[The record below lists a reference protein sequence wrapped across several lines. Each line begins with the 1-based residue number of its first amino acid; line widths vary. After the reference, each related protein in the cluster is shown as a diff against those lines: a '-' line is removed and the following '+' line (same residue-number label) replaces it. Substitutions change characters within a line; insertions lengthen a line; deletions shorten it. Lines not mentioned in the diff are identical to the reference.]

1 MAQTKSST
9 QILEESGK
17 RLAALAERRTR
28 AQVRLETEKRALEE
42 ARAEA
47 KRLFGTDDVEE
58 LRKLFRASQED
69 NDRKVVEFVL
79 ALDDV
84 DQKLGDIERQV
95 ELV

>member
-1 MAQTKSST
+1 MSQTKSST
-9 QILEESGK
+9 QILEESAK

-28 AQVRLETEKRALEE
+28 AQVRLENEKRALEE

-79 ALDDV
+79 ALNSV
-84 DQKLGDIERQV
+84 DEKLGDIERQV
-95 ELV
+95 EL

>member
-1 MAQTKSST
+1 MSQTKSST

-17 RLAALAERRTR
+17 RLSALAERRTR
-28 AQVRLETEKRALEE
+28 AQVRLENEKRALEE
-42 ARAEA
+42 ARTEA

-58 LRKLFRASQED
+58 LRKLFRVSQED

-95 ELV
+95 EL

>member
-1 MAQTKSST
+1 MSQIKSST
-9 QILEESGK
+9 QILEESAK

-28 AQVRLETEKRALEE
+28 AQVRLENEKRALEE

-95 ELV
+95 EL

>member
-1 MAQTKSST
+1 MSQTKSST
-9 QILEESGK
+9 QILEESAK
-17 RLAALAERRTR
+17 RLAALSERRTR
-28 AQVRLETEKRALEE
+28 AQVRLENEKRALEE

-95 ELV
+95 EL

>member
-1 MAQTKSST
+1 MSQTKSST
-9 QILEESGK
+9 QILEESAK
-17 RLAALAERRTR
+17 RLAVLAERRTR
-28 AQVRLETEKRALEE
+28 AQVRLENEKRALEE

-95 ELV
+95 EL